1 MGLIAF
7 LTCLGIFIFHL
18 AGLVLF
24 LITFL
29 ITIACT
35 GDIITAL
42 LAGAVAGLTGIA
54 IQLYA
59 RRYF

>member
-24 LITFL
+24 FITFL
-29 ITIACT
+29 VTVACT
-35 GDIITAL
+35 GDLTTAL
-42 LAGAVAGLTGIA
+42 LAGAVAGITGLA
-54 IQLYA
+54 IQVYA

>member
-1 MGLIAF
+1 MAF
-7 LTCLGIFIFHL
+7 LACLGIFIFHL

-24 LITFL
+24 VITFL

-35 GDIITAL
+35 GDLGTAFAAGVIAGIT
-42 LAGAVAGLTGIA
+42 GLA
-54 IQLYA
+54 IQVYA